1 MRGRKFYIEYP
12 IGVIVIMVEI
22 IIIATN
28 EEKVMYIL
36 LIINSLFLMISLK
49 LMVKVYNNTCK
60 KNKTL
65 GLT

>member
-1 MRGRKFYIEYP
+1 
-12 IGVIVIMVEI
+12 MVEI

-28 EEKVMYIL
+28 EEKVVYIL

>member
-1 MRGRKFYIEYP
+1 
-12 IGVIVIMVEI
+12 MVEI
-22 IIIATN
+22 IIIATI

-36 LIINSLFLMISLK
+36 LINNSLFLMISLK
-49 LMVKVYNNTCK
+49 LMVKVYNNTCN